1 MMSSVKHDI
10 LPPAKRLKA
19 SSPKTVKAS
28 NLPLLS
34 NNPILL
40 ERISNLGGG
49 FPMPKWATE
58 VQKEHK
64 DDLNKASR
72 EAMSEDQSS
81 SLPFTRLGAFPMP
94 TISGRPTLISD
105 EPRLSSFRELWE
117 KTAPSLRKDVLAMR
131 LELGNV
137 ELR

>member
-64 DDLNKASR
+64 DESCMDR
-72 EAMSEDQSS
+72 EAMSEDQSNPVPS
-81 SLPFTRLGAFPMP
+81 TRLGAFPMP
-94 TISGRPTLISD
+94 TISGRPTLVSD